1 MQENGSALIPEAY
14 REATTPRFSPV
25 KRIAIIQFAL
35 PTLAA
40 GLLLTG
46 CKRAEPKDRDVGAPE
61 FTPISTFL
69 LNPEVNLSELQKS
82 ERVDVN
88 LGHSPEVFIKA
99 LWKQFT
105 GELPS
110 AALVENYKGKFRS
123 GKIPRRIDLAIELA
137 QETGADPLWTYTD
150 PWREQLVLEPSQGK
164 ALARDI
170 GAVFMFF
177 FTSPEAPNGGPG
189 WANNHVPGMR
199 EPNPLYQF
207 TSSSNNV
214 SKDGLYHPENAGFWY
229 RELKDARHAGLEF
242 ALLNVYGPDLQ
253 PAQMEPLRMA
263 LKRLRDEH
271 GQNMVKLG
279 MFDDT
284 WTWGQPWFG
293 PFWEQKPDCLD
304 IESTAKLLY
313 EAKWQPFFKAVPR
326 DHWYL
331 VNKRPMIYF
340 YNSNTLQNR
349 ENFHRVLPVMKALF
363 MEDFGVEP
371 WVAVDT
377 AFNYHPAMKEA
388 SDSQFK
394 WYTLDLPAK
403 YASETREEITLSHAM
418 PRWDPISRGNSNTER
433 GAREGELLAKDDTI
447 LKLVLNETHDSDILV
462 LATWNDLG
470 EGTGINR
477 CYDYYWNG
485 EWKQPNH
492 FMDLIRRS
500 QDGEILNVSA
510 P

>member
-1 MQENGSALIPEAY
+1 MVS
-14 REATTPRFSPV
+14 S
-25 KRIAIIQFAL
+25 IIQFAL
-35 PTLAA
+35 PIFAA
-40 GLLLTG
+40 GLFLTG
-46 CKRAEPKDRDVGAPE
+46 CKNPEPENPDAGTSDIGA
-61 FTPISTFL
+61 TSTFL
-69 LNPEVNLSELQKS
+69 LNPEVDLNALQKS

-88 LGHSPEVFIKA
+88 LGHSPEVFIQA

-105 GELPS
+105 GELP
-110 AALVENYKGKFRS
+110 AAELVEDYMGKFRS
-123 GKIPRRIDLAIELA
+123 GKIPRRIDLAIALA
-137 QETGADPLWTYTD
+137 EVAGADPQWTYSD
-150 PWREQLVLEPSQGK
+150 PWREQLVLEPSASK
-164 ALARDI
+164 TLARDI

-189 WANNHVPGMR
+189 WANNHVSGMR
-199 EPNPLYQF
+199 EPDPLYQLRGAPH
-207 TSSSNNV
+207 NAR
-214 SKDGLYHPENAGFWY
+214 KDGLYHPENAGFWY
-229 RELKDARHAGLEF
+229 REMKDARHAGLDF
-242 ALLNVYGPDLQ
+242 ALLNVYGPDLE
-253 PAQMEPLRMA
+253 PAKMEPLRVA
-263 LKRLRDEH
+263 LKRLREEH
-271 GQNMVKLG
+271 GQNMIKLG

-326 DHWYL
+326 DHWY
-331 VNKRPMIYF
+331 VINNRPMIYF

-363 MEDFGVEP
+363 MEEFGVEP

-377 AFNYHPAMKEA
+377 AFNYRPAMKQA
-388 SDSQFK
+388 SDSHFK
-394 WYTLDLPAK
+394 WYTLDLPGK
-403 YASETREEITLSHAM
+403 YASETRKEITLSHAM
-418 PRWDPISRGNSNTER
+418 PRWDPISRGNSNAER
-433 GAREGELLAKDDTI
+433 AARADDLLAKDDTI
-447 LKLVLNETHDSDILV
+447 LKLVLNESRDSDILV

-500 QDGEILNVSA
+500 QAGEILDLSA
-510 P
+510 R